1 MPVDL
6 DLVNGILVIVISCFH
21 MGNSQ
26 FHKRRDKLELGE
38 GGISCH
44 SLRWFW
50 GAVWPWSCRKTH
62 STQGLQLLSLLSWR
76 GCNLSWHILFQ
87 VHACY
92 LKVQTVWSIA
102 NLLIYIPYQWPNW
115 FTLCVFLIFKWFLWI
130 IQSIN
135 FLRWG
140 LPHFENMWMSAI
152 AKVCGISKILF
163 FCWQVW
169 DSGSL

>member
-44 SLRWFW
+44 SPRWFW

-62 STQGLQLLSLLSWR
+62 SFNPGTTAAFVAFLKGVQLVLTHVISSPCVLLKGSN
-76 GCNLSWHILFQ
+76 CMKY
-87 VHACY
+87 C
-92 LKVQTVWSIA
+92 K
-102 NLLIYIPYQWPNW
+102 
-115 FTLCVFLIFKWFLWI
+115 
-130 IQSIN
+130 SIN
-135 FLRWG
+135 LYTLPVTELIHTLRVPNIQMIP
-140 LPHFENMWMSAI
+140 LNHSKYKLLEMRASPFRKHVD
-152 AKVCGISKILF
+152 VCH
-163 FCWQVW
+163 C
-169 DSGSL
+169 